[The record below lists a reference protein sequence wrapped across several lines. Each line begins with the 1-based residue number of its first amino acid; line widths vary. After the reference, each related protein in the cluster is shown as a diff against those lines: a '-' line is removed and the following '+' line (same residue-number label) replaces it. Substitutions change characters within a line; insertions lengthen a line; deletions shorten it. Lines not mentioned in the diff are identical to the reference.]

1 MRKINILLVL
11 LLLLV
16 SVGAVSAADDLNDT
30 IASDDEAVDGLAVS
44 DEIVHDDSNDK
55 EVLTS
60 ASHTVNSSNYNKYFS
75 SGGELVSKDVKS
87 GDTINIE
94 GNFTKKNFIFKIP
107 VNIVGSQSIILKTVF
122 LLYMLMLPEV
132 QYLI

>member
-30 IASDDEAVDGLAVS
+30 IASDDEAVDGLSVS
-44 DEIVHDDSNDK
+44 DEIAHDDSNN

-94 GNFTKKNFIFKIP
+94 GNFTKRISYSK
-107 VNIVGSQSIILKTVF
+107 F
-122 LLYMLMLPEV
+122 L
-132 QYLI
+132 